1 MNRTLAADLNSHVGK
16 RVRVQGW
23 LHALRKMG
31 DVNFL
36 ILRDRSGIV
45 QAVTSAD
52 DLLPISNLQHES
64 VIQIEGDVVVAPNAP
79 GGFELY
85 HNAISVIS
93 PVATPP
99 PFALN
104 KNRIKANQPAF
115 LDHAV
120 IGHRHLTNRAIL
132 RLVSGVMQGFRQT
145 LSQQGFVEIQT
156 PKLVASATESGA
168 NVFAVDYFGQ
178 TAYLAQS
185 PQFYKQ
191 IMVGVFERVFEVGP
205 VFRAEK
211 HSTRRHINEYV
222 SLDVEFGFI
231 EDHFTVMALL
241 TDVVRGILSHLES
254 SYAADLALLEPVWPR
269 LNEHIPHLHITEAQ
283 QLLTDQFGQT
293 DAIGEPDLT
302 PEHERLLG
310 EWALSTYGSDFLFVT
325 GYPMVKRP
333 FYTHPDPERPA
344 YSNSFDLLFR
354 GTELVTGGQRLHRY
368 NDYIAAATQHGYPLE
383 PFESYLEV
391 FKHGM
396 PPHGGFA
403 IGLERFVMQLLNLEN
418 IRLATLFPRDINRLT
433 P

>member
-1 MNRTLAADLNSHVGK
+1 MSRTLASQLKHHVGE
-16 RVRVQGW
+16 RVQVKGW

-31 DVNFL
+31 EVNFL
-36 ILRDRSGIV
+36 LVRDRTGLIQV
-45 QAVTSAD
+45 VTSTD
-52 DLLPISNLQHES
+52 DLEPLDGLQMES
-64 VIQIEGDVVVAPNAP
+64 VIEVEGEVVVAPNAP
-79 GGFELY
+79 GGYELY
-85 HNAISVIS
+85 HNKVRVIT
-93 PVATPP
+93 PVTAPL
-99 PFALN
+99 PFSLN
-104 KNRIKANQPAF
+104 KNRIRANQPTF

-120 IGHRHLTNRAIL
+120 IGWRHLKQRAIL
-132 RLVSGVMQGFRQT
+132 RLAAGVMRGFREV
-145 LSQQGFVEIQT
+145 LHSRDFVEIQT

-178 TAYLAQS
+178 RAYLAQS

-191 IMVGVFERVFEVGP
+191 IMVGVFERVYEVGP

-211 HSTRRHINEYV
+211 HSTRRHLNEYV

-241 TDVVRGILSHLES
+241 TDLMRGILEHLRTHH
-254 SYAADLALLEPVWPR
+254 ADDLALLGTR
-269 LNEHIPHLHITEAQ
+269 LPDVGETIPHIHITDAQ
-283 QLLTDQFGQT
+283 QMLAEHYSMS
-293 DAIGEPDLT
+293 DALGAPDLT

-310 EWALSTYGSDFLFVT
+310 QWAKGTHGSDYLYVT

-333 FYTHPDPERPA
+333 FYTHPDPERPE

-368 NDYIAAATQHGYPLE
+368 EDYIAAAKAYGYE
-383 PFESYLEV
+383 TAPFRTYFEA

-403 IGLERFVMQLLNLEN
+403 IGLERFLMQLLQMEN
-418 IRLATLFPRDINRLT
+418 VRLVSLFPRDMRRLI